1 MTIEEVRKYAEE
13 NDLGIVYFTNP
24 NFNESIIGISI
35 DDRVIYDYDSMVNE
49 LMKTDNISCEEAID
63 FIEYNTIRALPY
75 IDNAPIILRY
85 K

>member
-1 MTIEEVRKYAEE
+1 
-13 NDLGIVYFTNP
+13 
-24 NFNESIIGISI
+24 
-35 DDRVIYDYDSMVNE
+35 MVNE

-75 IDNAPIILRY
+75 INNAPIILRY